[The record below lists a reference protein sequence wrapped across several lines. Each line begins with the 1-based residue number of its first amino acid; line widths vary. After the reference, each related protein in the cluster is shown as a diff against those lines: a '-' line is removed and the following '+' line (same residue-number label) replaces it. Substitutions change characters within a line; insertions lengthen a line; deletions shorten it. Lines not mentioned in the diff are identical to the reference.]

1 MMRSPM
7 GAHNRTVPEIA
18 DSAFQQKLT
27 NVNECITLMESGV
40 SPTELAA
47 LAVGIALLSVL
58 VLLGLVLSLVRTLVI
73 ERRHR

>member
-1 MMRSPM
+1 M
-7 GAHNRTVPEIA
+7 
-18 DSAFQQKLT
+18 T
-27 NVNECITLMESGV
+27 NANECITLMESGV

-47 LAVGIALLSVL
+47 LAVGIALLAVL